1 MEDKQLVFDFDS
13 VICDSNQKFNK
24 AWRTLLV
31 STIKDS
37 MSQVADSIN
46 QSIQAMHAS
55 INSMNLQF
63 DTLVTDVTVALR
75 KAEAAQVMATAN
87 SHEITAN
94 LPCYSMC
101 I

>member
-1 MEDKQLVFDFDS
+1 MEDKQLVFDFDP

-46 QSIQAMHAS
+46 QSIKAMHAS
-55 INSMNLQF
+55 INSMNSRF
-63 DTLVTDVTVALR
+63 DTLVTDVTVALS
-75 KAEAAQVMATAN
+75 KAN
-87 SHEITAN
+87 SHEITRN
-94 LPCYSMC
+94 T
-101 I
+101 